1 MTYLGHEGDLEF
13 SRDFPEPVLIPN
25 TAVAVDK
32 ATITVSSSNFW
43 LVDEV
48 VLVYI
53 GPGGVTHVEGFL
65 HRDILDR
72 ITIHTTPAGA
82 LNNTVLTRVSFTNIE
97 EGLIALALKGTP
109 EQTTFLRNWVSSNN
123 STIILDRERTLR
135 KYASALAG
143 FRAAGTNSTLW
154 RYQGGIQSWS
164 LNPSSPAIST
174 SALGETFGSNIKG
187 IVTGTGSLDFLLK
200 LNTGIERDNSLALL
214 RLILMFDSG
223 ATAQSRFYLKKETV
237 LNESPC
243 SIAAGV
249 ELSSALYY
257 AARILVTDQAIRV
270 TPEDFIAGSLSFAT
284 TGRIR
289 LGSSILD
296 PA

>member
-1 MTYLGHEGDLEF
+1 MTYLGREGDLEF

-32 ATITVSSSNFW
+32 ATITINSSNFW

-53 GPGGVTHVEGFL
+53 ADGGVTHVEGFL
-65 HRDILDR
+65 HRDVLDR
-72 ITIHTTPAGA
+72 ISIHSTAAGG
-82 LNNTVLTRVSFTNIE
+82 LNNTILTRVSFTNIN
-97 EGLIALALKGTP
+97 EGLIVLALKGSTA
-109 EQTTFLRNWVSSNN
+109 QTTFLRNWVSSNN
-123 STIILDRERTLR
+123 SSITLDRERTLR
-135 KYASALAG
+135 RYASALVSY
-143 FRAAGTNSTLW
+143 RAAGTNSTVW

-164 LNPSSPAIST
+164 LNPSSSAVST
-174 SALGETFGSNIKG
+174 SALGENYGSSTKG

-200 LNTGIERDNSLALL
+200 LNTGITRDNSLAIL

-223 ATAQSRFYLKKETV
+223 ATAQTRFYLKKATT

-257 AARILVTDQAIRV
+257 SARILVTDQAIRV
-270 TPEDFIAGSLSFAT
+270 TAEDFIAGSVSFST
-284 TGRIR
+284 TGPIR